1 MSNAPNK
8 AAKFVYPAP
17 NTVRGRILGRFLRGQ
32 KLTNKDTWLAMS
44 ASRLPADVHV
54 LCSRGWNIHSERI
67 EVTTADA
74 GRKAH
79 PSRYW
84 LDQQDI
90 ADAGE
95 EGQRFAESAHQA
107 EIKRRAAC

>member
-1 MSNAPNK
+1 MENASLY
-8 AAKFVYPAP
+8 YPSCQS
-17 NTVRGRILGRFLRGQ
+17 VRGRILGRLLRGQ
-32 KLTNKDTWLAMS
+32 KLTNRDTWLAMS

-54 LCSRGWNIHSERI
+54 LIGRGWNIQAERI

-84 LDQQDI
+84 LDPKGI
-90 ADAGE
+90 AVAGE
-95 EGQRFAESAHQA
+95 EGKRFAEAARQA
-107 EIKRRAAC
+107 EIARRTT